1 MKIEAVVFDIGNVLI
16 EWKPEKHYRK
26 WLGAARQDAFFEA
39 FDFHELMNEIDA
51 GAPFSETVAKA
62 AAEQPAYSAEI
73 LMLRDEWLTLAGGV
87 MHRSVRLLRALRAAG
102 VPVFALSNFGSEN
115 FRWSAAAHPFLNE
128 FDRAYISGDM
138 GLRKP
143 FEAIYAAVEADCGV
157 APERLLF
164 GDDRDDN
171 LATAQA
177 RGWQTHRVDSEG
189 SWAQALVSHGL
200 LSEEAA
206 R

>member
-1 MKIEAVVFDIGNVLI
+1 MSVEAVIFDIGNVLI
-16 EWKPEKHYRK
+16 EWQPERYYTKR
-26 WLGAARQDAFFEA
+26 LGQARQEAFFA
-39 FDFHELMNEIDA
+39 GYDLHGLMNDIDA
-51 GAPFSETVAKA
+51 GAPFGESIAEA
-62 AAEQPAYSAEI
+62 AGKHPEFAEELLI
-73 LMLRDEWLTLAGGV
+73 LRDEWLLIASTV
-87 MHRSVRLLRALRAAG
+87 MHRSVRLLRALKAAG

-115 FRWSAAAHPFLNE
+115 FRWSAEAHPFLQE

-138 GLRKP
+138 NMRKP
-143 FEAIYAAVEADCGV
+143 FADIYAAVEADCGI

-171 LATAQA
+171 LATARA
-177 RGWQTHRVDSEG
+177 RGWQTHRVDSEE

>member
-1 MKIEAVVFDIGNVLI
+1 MIEAVVFDIGNVLI
-16 EWKPEKHYRK
+16 EWQPERYYAKR
-26 WLGAARQDAFFEA
+26 LGQERQEAFFA
-39 FDFHELMNEIDA
+39 GYDLHGLMNEIDA
-51 GAPFSETVAKA
+51 GAPFGASIA
-62 AAEQPAYSAEI
+62 AAAAAHPEFAEELHI
-73 LMLRDEWLTLAGGV
+73 LRDEWLLLTAQI
-87 MHRSVRLLRALRAAG
+87 MHRSVRLLRALKAAG

-115 FRWSAAAHPFLNE
+115 FRWSAAAHPFLSE

-138 GLRKP
+138 KLRKP

-171 LATAQA
+171 LATARA
-177 RGWQTHRVDSEG
+177 RGWQTHRVDSEA

>member
-1 MKIEAVVFDIGNVLI
+1 MIEAVVFDIGNVLI
-16 EWKPEKHYRK
+16 EWQPERYYAKR
-26 WLGAARQDAFFEA
+26 LGKARQEAFFA
-39 FDFHELMNEIDA
+39 GYDLHGLMNEIDA
-51 GAPFSETVAKA
+51 GAPFGASIADA
-62 AAEQPAYSAEI
+62 AAAYPMFGEEL
-73 LMLRDEWLTLAGGV
+73 LMLRDEWLPMTDHV
-87 MHRSVRLLRALRAAG
+87 MHRSVRLLRALKTAG

-115 FRWSAAAHPFLNE
+115 FRWSVEAHPFLQD

-138 GLRKP
+138 KMRKP
-143 FEAIYAAVEADCGV
+143 FDEIYAAVEADCGI

-171 LATAQA
+171 LATARA
-177 RGWQTHRVDSEG
+177 RGWQTHRVDSED
-189 SWAQALVSHGL
+189 SWAQALVSYGL